1 MDPKLELD
9 EAPDYLEW
17 LLKTKGIELD
27 KLKKS
32 VDKVDSDDKSM
43 DMIKIQELEQT
54 KELLVHLNNKLFKK
68 IESLE
73 AKVNSEDQIEA
84 EEKAK
89 TDTEEKREEC
99 KIEFTDLTWYRDCLL
114 YTSPSPRDAHES
126 RMPSSA

>member
-73 AKVNSEDQIEA
+73 AKVNSENQIEA
-84 EEKAK
+84 EEK
-89 TDTEEKREEC
+89 TETPEKREEC
-99 KIEFTDLTWYRDCLL
+99 KIEFTDLTWYREKLNAKK
-114 YTSPSPRDAHES
+114 P
-126 RMPSSA
+126 